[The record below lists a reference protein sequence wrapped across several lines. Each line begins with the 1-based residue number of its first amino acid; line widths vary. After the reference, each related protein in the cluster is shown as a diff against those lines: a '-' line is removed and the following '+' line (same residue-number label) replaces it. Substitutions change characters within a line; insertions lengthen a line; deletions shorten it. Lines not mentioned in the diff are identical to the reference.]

1 MRKLFASWALPII
14 VFALLPRVLNA
25 QCTLGN
31 ATLHGTYIVSGAG
44 TVVGVGSLTAV
55 GVHTWDG
62 QGNTVA
68 TYTASVNGSIY
79 PGITVTGSYSVNI
92 DCTASL
98 TESDGSHYNFV
109 VSPNGNSA
117 TWIRTDTGTVV
128 SGTETRLRNREEA
141 EMAAAAVPLASNGQC
156 PRGNATKHG
165 TYLVSGTGT
174 IVGVGPVSALGE
186 ITYDGQGHS
195 TATVTLSVNGT
206 IHSGVTVT
214 GTYTVNSDCTGSH
227 SESDGSHYDFVV
239 TPNGSTASWIEVD
252 SGTVVSGT
260 EIRLPVSNRSLEGG
274 GAQ

>member
-1 MRKLFASWALPII
+1 MRKLFASWALAIV
-14 VFALLPRVLNA
+14 VFALVPGVLNA

-62 QGNTVA
+62 HGNTVA

-79 PGITVTGSYSVNI
+79 PGITVTGSYSVNP

-98 TESDGSHYNFV
+98 TESDRSHYNFV

-117 TWIRTDTGTVV
+117 TWIRTDAGTVV
-128 SGTETRLRNREEA
+128 IGTETRLRNREQA
-141 EMAAAAVPLASNGQC
+141 DLAAAAVSLSSAAQC
-156 PRGNATKHG
+156 PLGNATKHG
-165 TYLVSGTGT
+165 TYLVSGRGT
-174 IVGVGPVSALGE
+174 IVGVGPISAVGE
-186 ITYDGQGHS
+186 ITYDGQGNS
-195 TATVTLSVNGT
+195 IATVTLSVNGT

-227 SESDGSHYDFVV
+227 TESDGSHYDFVV
-239 TPNGSTASWIEVD
+239 TTEGNTASWIEVD

-260 EIRLPVSNRSLEGG
+260 EVRLPASR
-274 GAQ
+274 

>member
-1 MRKLFASWALPII
+1 MSKLLASRMLSMV
-14 VFALLPRVLNA
+14 VFALVPLALNA

-31 ATLHGTYIVSGAG
+31 ATLHGSYIVSGGG

-62 QGNTVA
+62 HGTTVA
-68 TYTASVNGSIY
+68 TYTASVNGSIIS
-79 PGITVTGSYSVNI
+79 GITVTGTYSVNA
-92 DCTASL
+92 DCSGFL

-117 TWIRTDTGTVV
+117 TWIRTDAGTVLI
-128 SGTETRLRNREEA
+128 GTETRLKNREEA
-141 EMAAAAVPLASNGQC
+141 GIPAAAVPLSSSAQC
-156 PRGNATKHG
+156 PLGNATKHG

-174 IVGVGPVSALGE
+174 IVGVGPISAAGE
-186 ITYDGQGHS
+186 ITYDGQGNS
-195 TATVTLSVNGT
+195 IATVTLSVNGT

-227 SESDGSHYDFVV
+227 SESDGAHYDFVV
-239 TPNGSTASWIEVD
+239 TPDGNTASWIEVD

-260 EIRLPVSNRSLEGG
+260 EIRLPVSR
-274 GAQ
+274 

>member
-1 MRKLFASWALPII
+1 MRKLFASWALAI
-14 VFALLPRVLNA
+14 VVVALVPGVLNA

-62 QGNTVA
+62 HGNTVA
-68 TYTASVNGSIY
+68 TYTASVNGTIY
-79 PGITVTGSYSVNI
+79 PGITVTGGYSVNT

-117 TWIRTDTGTVV
+117 TWIRTDAGTVV
-128 SGTETRLRNREEA
+128 IGTETRLRKREQP
-141 EMAAAAVPLASNGQC
+141 EMAAAAVSLSPAAQC
-156 PRGNATKHG
+156 PLGNATKHG

-174 IVGVGPVSALGE
+174 IVGVGPISAVGE
-186 ITYDGQGHS
+186 ITYDGQGNS
-195 TATVTLSVNGT
+195 IATVTLSVNGT

-227 SESDGSHYDFVV
+227 TESNGSHYDFVV
-239 TPNGSTASWIEVD
+239 TTEGNTASWIEVD

-260 EIRLPVSNRSLEGG
+260 EVRLPVSR
-274 GAQ
+274 